1 MRKHHNLIVLQP
13 VLLNNEWYLFSLVE
27 LYQEGLQKDCLEF
40 LFFISEKEDMKLLLL
55 LSTSQL
61 HANIVWHIISRRP
74 EICFGS
80 VFMLKCGPNL
90 TFWLERD
97 LWKAAGGLACAL
109 LGTVAGQAPVPL
121 KNTRPVRTH
130 VPVYTEKCQERRG
143 QAFKTFPERSWNT
156 DWKKMIL
163 KNMKGECPQRCPAA
177 SCALL
182 MSFIFWKHACFSS
195 WHGLS
200 VVWSCIEVPN

>member
-97 LWKAAGGLACAL
+97 L
-109 LGTVAGQAPVPL
+109 
-121 KNTRPVRTH
+121 
-130 VPVYTEKCQERRG
+130 
-143 QAFKTFPERSWNT
+143 
-156 DWKKMIL
+156 
-163 KNMKGECPQRCPAA
+163 
-177 SCALL
+177 
-182 MSFIFWKHACFSS
+182 
-195 WHGLS
+195 
-200 VVWSCIEVPN
+200 